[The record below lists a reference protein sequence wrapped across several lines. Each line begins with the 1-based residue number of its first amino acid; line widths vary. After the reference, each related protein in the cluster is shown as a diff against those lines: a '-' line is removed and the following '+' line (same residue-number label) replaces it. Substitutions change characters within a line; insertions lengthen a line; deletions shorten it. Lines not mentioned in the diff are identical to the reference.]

1 MLEPLSQ
8 ERRERIV
15 AAMKEVDRLLTVTL
29 VMIGATGL
37 LLMATPLSNRA
48 AGAP

>member
-8 ERRERIV
+8 ERRERLV
-15 AAMKEVDRLLTVTL
+15 AAMKEVDRLLTATL

-37 LLMATPLSNRA
+37 FLMATPLSNRA